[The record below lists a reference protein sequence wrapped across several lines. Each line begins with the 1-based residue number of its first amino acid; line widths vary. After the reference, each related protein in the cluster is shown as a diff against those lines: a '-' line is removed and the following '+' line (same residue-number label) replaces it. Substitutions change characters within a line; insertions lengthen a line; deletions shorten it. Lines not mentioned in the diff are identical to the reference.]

1 MSKDLPSRSRKD
13 ITRAIPVITLLS
25 DFGTRD
31 PYVASM
37 KGVILSICRNAK
49 VVDTSHDIAK
59 FNVVQGSY
67 VLAAVV
73 PYFPANTIHVC
84 VVDPGV
90 GTKRKALLVRT
101 KRSNL
106 IGPDNGVLMLAA
118 SREGIERVI
127 EIKNPKYMLE
137 EVSSTFH
144 GRDLFCA
151 VAAHL
156 ANGVP
161 MKKFGPETNE
171 YIQPS
176 FSKPTV
182 SGGKLSGEAV
192 YLDGFGNVVTNISL
206 AEIGRLGIKVGAPV
220 RVVLGSTTTEMRF
233 GRTYGEVAVG
243 QPLTLIGSTGFL
255 EISINRGNAV
265 SAYGVREGSEVTI
278 SRD

>member
-1 MSKDLPSRSRKD
+1 MSKDLPSRSGKD
-13 ITRAIPVITLLS
+13 VTRAIPVITLLS

-31 PYVASM
+31 PYVGSM

-49 VVDTSHDIAK
+49 VVDTTHDVAK

-73 PYFPANTIHVC
+73 PYFPPGTIHVC

-90 GTKRKALLVRT
+90 GTKRKALLVKT
-101 KRSNL
+101 KRCNL
-106 IGPDNGVLMLAA
+106 IGPDNGILMLAA
-118 SREGIERVI
+118 SREGIEKVI
-127 EIKNPKYMLE
+127 EIKNPRYMLS

-144 GRDLFCA
+144 GRDVFCA

-161 MKKFGPETNE
+161 MKKFGAETTE
-171 YIQPS
+171 YFQPS

-182 SGGKLSGEAV
+182 SGGKLSGEV
-192 YLDGFGNVVTNISL
+192 IHLDDFGNVVTNISL
-206 AEIGRLGIKVGAPV
+206 AEIGKIGIKPGATV
-220 RVVLGSTTTEMRF
+220 RVVLGSATTEMRF

-243 QPLTLIGSTGFL
+243 QPLTLMGSTGLL
-255 EISINRGNAV
+255 EISINRGNAASV
-265 SAYGVREGSEVTI
+265 YGAREGSEVTI
-278 SRD
+278 SRN